1 MNKSKKIL
9 LFGNERI
16 ATSVETKAPIFRY
29 LMQNYNVVGLVVSE
43 KKSMDSLE
51 VVKLAK
57 ENNIEVY
64 NFTKLKDSIE
74 DIRKLE
80 ADIAVLIAYGKI
92 IPQSIIDIF
101 PMGILNIHP
110 SLLPMHR
117 GPTPLESVI
126 LGNETKTGVSL
137 MHLSSGMDSGPVYAQ
152 KTINLNQKETKQEL
166 ANILDELG
174 YSIFKEDFEDILSGK
189 ITPVEQK
196 DELATYDQL
205 INKTNSNIDWKK
217 SSLQINNKIRAY
229 EGWPGTK
236 TILGKLNVNIVSAD
250 ISDHKG
256 NPGEFLIEN
265 GRLYIYTLDSSLEI
279 KTIQPEGRKIMTA
292 RDFLLGY
299 SNKIN

>member
-43 KKSMDSLE
+43 KKNIDSLE
-51 VVKLAK
+51 VVKIAK

-152 KTINLNQKETKQEL
+152 KTINLNQKESKQEL

-205 INKTNSNIDWKK
+205 INKTNSNIDWNE
-217 SSLQINNKIRAY
+217 SSLQIINKIRAY

-236 TILGKLNVNIVSAD
+236 TMLGKLNVNIVSAE

-256 NPGEFLIEN
+256 NPGEFIIEN

>member
-43 KKSMDSLE
+43 KKNIDSLE
-51 VVKLAK
+51 VVKIAK

-217 SSLQINNKIRAY
+217 SSLQIINKIRAY

-299 SNKIN
+299 LNKIN

>member
-43 KKSMDSLE
+43 KKNMDSLE

-205 INKTNSNIDWKK
+205 INKTNSNIDWNE
-217 SSLQINNKIRAY
+217 SSLQIINKIRAY

>member
-43 KKSMDSLE
+43 KKNMDSLE

-137 MHLSSGMDSGPVYAQ
+137 MHLTSGMDSGPVYAQ

-205 INKTNSNIDWKK
+205 INKTNSNIDWNE
-217 SSLQINNKIRAY
+217 SSLQIINKIRAY

-250 ISDHKG
+250 ISDYKG

-265 GRLYIYTLDSSLEI
+265 GQLYIYTLDSSLEI

>member
-43 KKSMDSLE
+43 KKNMNSLE

-205 INKTNSNIDWKK
+205 INKTNSNINWNE
-217 SSLQINNKIRAY
+217 SSLQIINKIRAY

-250 ISDHKG
+250 ISDYKG

>member
-43 KKSMDSLE
+43 KKNMDSLE

-137 MHLSSGMDSGPVYAQ
+137 MHLTSGMDSGPVYAQ

-205 INKTNSNIDWKK
+205 INKTNSNIDWNE
-217 SSLQINNKIRAY
+217 SSLQIINKIRAY

-250 ISDHKG
+250 ISDYKG

>member
-43 KKSMDSLE
+43 KKNIDSLE
-51 VVKLAK
+51 VVKIAK

-217 SSLQINNKIRAY
+217 SSLQIINKIRAY

-236 TILGKLNVNIVSAD
+236 TMLGKLNVNIVSAE

-256 NPGEFLIEN
+256 NPGEFIIEN

>member
-43 KKSMDSLE
+43 KKNIDSLE
-51 VVKLAK
+51 VVKIAK

-205 INKTNSNIDWKK
+205 INNTNSNIDWKK

>member
-43 KKSMDSLE
+43 KKNMDSLE

-217 SSLQINNKIRAY
+217 SSLQIINKIRAY

-265 GRLYIYTLDSSLEI
+265 GRLYIYTQDSSLEI

-299 SNKIN
+299 SNKIK

>member
-205 INKTNSNIDWKK
+205 INKTNSNIDWNE
-217 SSLQINNKIRAY
+217 SSLQIINKIRAY

-250 ISDHKG
+250 ISDYKG

>member
-43 KKSMDSLE
+43 KKNIDSLE
-51 VVKLAK
+51 VVKIAK

>member
-43 KKSMDSLE
+43 KKNMDSLE

-126 LGNETKTGVSL
+126 LANETKTGVSL

-205 INKTNSNIDWKK
+205 INKTNSNIDWNE
-217 SSLQINNKIRAY
+217 SSLQIINKIRAY

-250 ISDHKG
+250 ISDYKG

>member
-43 KKSMDSLE
+43 KKNMDSLE

-217 SSLQINNKIRAY
+217 SSLQIINKIRAY

-236 TILGKLNVNIVSAD
+236 TILGKLNVNIVSAV

-265 GRLYIYTLDSSLEI
+265 GRLYIYTQDSSLEI

-299 SNKIN
+299 SNKIK

>member
-43 KKSMDSLE
+43 KKNIDSLE
-51 VVKLAK
+51 VVKIAK

-137 MHLSSGMDSGPVYAQ
+137 MHLSSGMDSGPIYAQ
-152 KTINLNQKETKQEL
+152 KTINLNQKESKQEL

-205 INKTNSNIDWKK
+205 INKTNSNIDWNE
-217 SSLQINNKIRAY
+217 SSLQIINKIRAY

-236 TILGKLNVNIVSAD
+236 TMLGKLNVNIVSAE

-256 NPGEFLIEN
+256 NPGEFIIEN

-299 SNKIN
+299 LNKIN

>member
-43 KKSMDSLE
+43 KKNMNSLE

-166 ANILDELG
+166 ANRLDELG

-205 INKTNSNIDWKK
+205 INKTNSNINWNE
-217 SSLQINNKIRAY
+217 SSLQIINKIRAY

-250 ISDHKG
+250 ISDYKG

>member
-43 KKSMDSLE
+43 KKNMDSLE

-126 LGNETKTGVSL
+126 LANETKTGVSL

-205 INKTNSNIDWKK
+205 INKTNSNIDWNEL
-217 SSLQINNKIRAY
+217 SLQIINKIRAY

-250 ISDHKG
+250 ISDYKG

>member
-217 SSLQINNKIRAY
+217 SSLQIINKIRAY

>member
-43 KKSMDSLE
+43 KKNIDSLE
-51 VVKLAK
+51 VVKIAK

-152 KTINLNQKETKQEL
+152 KTINLNQKESKQEL

-205 INKTNSNIDWKK
+205 INKTNSNIDWNE
-217 SSLQINNKIRAY
+217 SSLQIINKIRAY

-236 TILGKLNVNIVSAD
+236 TMLGKLNVNIVSAE

-256 NPGEFLIEN
+256 NPGEFIIEN

-279 KTIQPEGRKIMTA
+279 KTIQPEGRKIMPA
-292 RDFLLGY
+292 KDFLLGY

>member
-43 KKSMDSLE
+43 KKNMDSLE

-126 LGNETKTGVSL
+126 LANETKTGVSL

-205 INKTNSNIDWKK
+205 INKTNSNIDWNE
-217 SSLQINNKIRAY
+217 SSLQIINKIRAY

-250 ISDHKG
+250 ISNYKG

>member
-43 KKSMDSLE
+43 KKNMDSLE

-205 INKTNSNIDWKK
+205 INKTNSNIDWNE
-217 SSLQINNKIRAY
+217 SSLQIINKIRAY

-250 ISDHKG
+250 ISDYKG

-265 GRLYIYTLDSSLEI
+265 GQLYIYTLDSSLEI

>member
-43 KKSMDSLE
+43 KKNMDSLE

-205 INKTNSNIDWKK
+205 INKTNSNIDWNEL
-217 SSLQINNKIRAY
+217 SLQIINKIRAY

-250 ISDHKG
+250 ISDYKG

>member
-43 KKSMDSLE
+43 KKNMDSLE

-217 SSLQINNKIRAY
+217 SSLQIINKIRAY

>member
-43 KKSMDSLE
+43 KKNMDSLE

-205 INKTNSNIDWKK
+205 INKTNSNIDWNE
-217 SSLQINNKIRAY
+217 SSLQIINKIRAY

-250 ISDHKG
+250 ISNYKG

>member
-43 KKSMDSLE
+43 KKNMDSLE

-205 INKTNSNIDWKK
+205 INKTNSNIDWNE
-217 SSLQINNKIRAY
+217 SSLQIINKIRAY

-236 TILGKLNVNIVSAD
+236 TILSKLNVNIVSAD
-250 ISDHKG
+250 ISDYKG

>member
-43 KKSMDSLE
+43 KKNIDSLE
-51 VVKLAK
+51 VVKIAK

-152 KTINLNQKETKQEL
+152 KTINLNQKESKQEL

-205 INKTNSNIDWKK
+205 INKTNSNIDWNE
-217 SSLQINNKIRAY
+217 SSLQIINKIRAY

-236 TILGKLNVNIVSAD
+236 TMLGKLNVNIVSAE

-256 NPGEFLIEN
+256 NPGEFIIEN

-299 SNKIN
+299 LNKIN

>member
-43 KKSMDSLE
+43 KKNMDSLE

-126 LGNETKTGVSL
+126 LANETKTGVSL

-205 INKTNSNIDWKK
+205 INKTNSNIDWNE
-217 SSLQINNKIRAY
+217 SSLQIINKIRAY

>member
-43 KKSMDSLE
+43 KKNMDSLE

>member
-1 MNKSKKIL
+1 
-9 LFGNERI
+9 
-16 ATSVETKAPIFRY
+16 
-29 LMQNYNVVGLVVSE
+29 MQNYNVVGLVVSE
-43 KKSMDSLE
+43 KKNIDSLE
-51 VVKLAK
+51 VVKIAK

-217 SSLQINNKIRAY
+217 SSLQIINKIRAY

>member
-43 KKSMDSLE
+43 KKNIDSLE
-51 VVKLAK
+51 VVKIAK

-205 INKTNSNIDWKK
+205 INKTNSNIDWNE
-217 SSLQINNKIRAY
+217 SSLQIINKIRAY

-236 TILGKLNVNIVSAD
+236 TMLGKLNVNIVSAE

-256 NPGEFLIEN
+256 NPGEFIIEN

>member
-43 KKSMDSLE
+43 KKNMDSLE

-137 MHLSSGMDSGPVYAQ
+137 MHLTSGMDSGPVYAQ

-205 INKTNSNIDWKK
+205 INKTNSNIDWNE
-217 SSLQINNKIRAY
+217 SSLQIINKIRAY

-250 ISDHKG
+250 ISDYKG

-265 GRLYIYTLDSSLEI
+265 GQLYIYTLDSSLEI
-279 KTIQPEGRKIMTA
+279 KTLQPEGRKIMTA

>member
-43 KKSMDSLE
+43 KKNMDSLE

-137 MHLSSGMDSGPVYAQ
+137 MHLSSGMDSGPVYVQ

-205 INKTNSNIDWKK
+205 INKTNSNIDWNE
-217 SSLQINNKIRAY
+217 SSLQIINKIRAY

-250 ISDHKG
+250 ISDYKG

>member
-1 MNKSKKIL
+1 
-9 LFGNERI
+9 
-16 ATSVETKAPIFRY
+16 
-29 LMQNYNVVGLVVSE
+29 
-43 KKSMDSLE
+43 
-51 VVKLAK
+51 
-57 ENNIEVY
+57 
-64 NFTKLKDSIE
+64 
-74 DIRKLE
+74 
-80 ADIAVLIAYGKI
+80 
-92 IPQSIIDIF
+92 
-101 PMGILNIHP
+101 MGILKIHP

-205 INKTNSNIDWKK
+205 INKTNSNIDWNE
-217 SSLQINNKIRAY
+217 SSLQIINKIRAY

-236 TILGKLNVNIVSAD
+236 TILSKLNVNIVSAD
-250 ISDHKG
+250 ISDYKG

>member
-43 KKSMDSLE
+43 KKNMDSLE

-189 ITPVEQK
+189 IAPVEQK

-205 INKTNSNIDWKK
+205 INKTNSNIDWNE
-217 SSLQINNKIRAY
+217 SSLQIINKIRAY

-250 ISDHKG
+250 ISDYKG